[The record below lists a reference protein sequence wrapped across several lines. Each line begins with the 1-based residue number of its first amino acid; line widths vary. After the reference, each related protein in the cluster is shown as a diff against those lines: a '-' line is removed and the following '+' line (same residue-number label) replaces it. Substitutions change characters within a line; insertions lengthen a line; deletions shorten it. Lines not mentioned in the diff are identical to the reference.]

1 MPSLAIMNY
10 ISPTIGMVQVAM
22 LIAIFYRLGAIER
35 EQINLDRR
43 ILQLERT

>member
-1 MPSLAIMNY
+1 MPSVSIFSMLTL
-10 ISPTIGMVQVAM
+10 PIGVVQIAM

>member
-1 MPSLAIMNY
+1 MQSVSLFSFLA
-10 ISPTIGMVQVAM
+10 PTIGMVQVAM

-43 ILQLERT
+43 IIHLERK

>member
-1 MPSLAIMNY
+1 MPPIAIMNY

>member
-1 MPSLAIMNY
+1 MPALSIMNY
-10 ISPTIGMVQVAM
+10 LSPTIGMVQVAM